1 MVVEGDREVQQQ
13 EKLEDQEG
21 EMVDNDEVEQR
32 RKESQ
37 PLIVR
42 DTVVEVLLDI
52 DFKFFSLKTVSK
64 LKLSG
69 GNWEG
74 LGEVDPHGRIG
85 HCWHLLRLV
94 SIIVIHNCD

>member
-1 MVVEGDREVQQQ
+1 MKVLTVSAQLSLAPRKAERRERETMVVEGDREVQQEKQEEQ
-13 EKLEDQEG
+13 EK

-69 GNWEG
+69 GN
-74 LGEVDPHGRIG
+74 
-85 HCWHLLRLV
+85 
-94 SIIVIHNCD
+94 

>member
-42 DTVVEVLLDI
+42 DTVVEVLLGNLQI
-52 DFKFFSLKTVSK
+52 LLLENCLKTETVRWQ
-64 LKLSG
+64 LRRT
-69 GNWEG
+69 
-74 LGEVDPHGRIG
+74 GR
-85 HCWHLLRLV
+85 
-94 SIIVIHNCD
+94 S

>member
-1 MVVEGDREVQQQ
+1 MKVLTVSAQLSLAPRKEERRERETMVVEGDREVQQ
-13 EKLEDQEG
+13 EKQEDQEK

-37 PLIVR
+37 PLNVR
-42 DTVVEVLLDI
+42 DTVVVVLLDI

-69 GNWEG
+69 GN
-74 LGEVDPHGRIG
+74 
-85 HCWHLLRLV
+85 
-94 SIIVIHNCD
+94 

>member
-1 MVVEGDREVQQQ
+1 MKVLTVSAQLSLAPRKEERRERETMVVEGDREVQQ
-13 EKLEDQEG
+13 EKQEDQEK

-69 GNWEG
+69 GN
-74 LGEVDPHGRIG
+74 
-85 HCWHLLRLV
+85 
-94 SIIVIHNCD
+94 

>member
-1 MVVEGDREVQQQ
+1 MVVEGDREVQQEKQEEQ
-13 EKLEDQEG
+13 EK

-42 DTVVEVLLDI
+42 DTVVEVLDI

-69 GNWEG
+69 GN
-74 LGEVDPHGRIG
+74 
-85 HCWHLLRLV
+85 
-94 SIIVIHNCD
+94 

>member
-1 MVVEGDREVQQQ
+1 MKVLTVSAQLSLAPRKAERRERETMVVEGDREVQQEKQEEQ
-13 EKLEDQEG
+13 EK

-42 DTVVEVLLDI
+42 DTVVEVLDI

-69 GNWEG
+69 GN
-74 LGEVDPHGRIG
+74 
-85 HCWHLLRLV
+85 
-94 SIIVIHNCD
+94 

>member
-1 MVVEGDREVQQQ
+1 MVVEGDREVQQEKQEEQ
-13 EKLEDQEG
+13 EK

-42 DTVVEVLLDI
+42 DTVVEVLLYH
-52 DFKFFSLKTVSK
+52 FKFFLLKTVLK

-69 GNWEG
+69 GN
-74 LGEVDPHGRIG
+74 
-85 HCWHLLRLV
+85 
-94 SIIVIHNCD
+94 

>member
-1 MVVEGDREVQQQ
+1 MKVLTVSAQLSLAPRKAERRERETMVVEGDREVQQ
-13 EKLEDQEG
+13 EKQEDQEK

-69 GNWEG
+69 GN
-74 LGEVDPHGRIG
+74 
-85 HCWHLLRLV
+85 
-94 SIIVIHNCD
+94 